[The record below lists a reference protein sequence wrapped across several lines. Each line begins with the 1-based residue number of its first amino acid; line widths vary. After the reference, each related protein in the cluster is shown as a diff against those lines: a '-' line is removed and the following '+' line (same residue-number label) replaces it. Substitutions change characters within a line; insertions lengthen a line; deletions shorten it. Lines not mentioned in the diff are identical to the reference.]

1 MYFILII
8 VRNNRNL
15 REEIVPLVNTNN
27 SEKTNF
33 FLRRNLVQII
43 RVLSLT
49 FFSVCNH
56 SLFESL
62 RVFKFVCVCVCV
74 Y

>member
-27 SEKTNF
+27 SEKTKRF
-33 FLRRNLVQII
+33 FSTTQLGTDNTIP
-43 RVLSLT
+43 LSLH
-49 FFSVCNH
+49 FFSV
-56 SLFESL
+56 
-62 RVFKFVCVCVCV
+62 
-74 Y
+74 